1 LASSKDIYNIKEA
14 IRRRLQDEWFEE
26 FIDGNDARCFR
37 ILSEWPD
44 WMFENWVIPRPPKRG
59 EMPTRFHPCADRVL
73 IKPDTELGE
82 KRTAS
87 GLVIIPDVGKTRP
100 NTGKVV
106 AIGPDVEYI
115 EEGEKVLFGK
125 YAGAD
130 IKLNDEEMVICRGED
145 ILGVITE
152 EPDEDIVDQ
161 SSGEPDPAT

>member
-1 LASSKDIYNIKEA
+1 
-14 IRRRLQDEWFEE
+14 
-26 FIDGNDARCFR
+26 
-37 ILSEWPD
+37 
-44 WMFENWVIPRPPKRG
+44 
-59 EMPTRFHPCADRVL
+59 MPTRFHPCADRVL
-73 IKPDTELGE
+73 IKPDMESGE

-87 GLVIIPDVGKTRP
+87 GLVIIPDIGKTRP
-100 NTGKVV
+100 NTGKVI

-152 EPDEDIVDQ
+152 EPDEDTVDQ
-161 SSGEPDPAT
+161 GSSEPDPPT